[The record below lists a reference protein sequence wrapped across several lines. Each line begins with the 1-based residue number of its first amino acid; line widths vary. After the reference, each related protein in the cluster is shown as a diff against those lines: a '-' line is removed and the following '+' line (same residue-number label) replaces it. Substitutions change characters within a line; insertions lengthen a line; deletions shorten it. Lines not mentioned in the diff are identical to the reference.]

1 MDFPCLEKKV
11 GIMKKSIYLLRV
23 HLLGR
28 FQLWRDGELIS
39 SDTWHAEKSK
49 SILKLLFS
57 ERGRVY
63 THEEFISDLFPDLDP
78 DKAALDIRVRVCEL
92 RRILEPTLERRE
104 HSQFILTTHGGYY
117 FNPDAHCWIDLEEFA
132 EHCKKAFELER
143 HGRWTHAI
151 RNYEAADQL
160 YQGDYLAEDR
170 YEEWAIAPR
179 ERWREAYLIALSHL
193 ADCYAHLGH
202 YEMAIGCCRRAL
214 CTAPDRED
222 CYRQLM
228 FYHYLEG
235 NQTEALKAFEQC
247 REHLQHSLAQEPSD
261 ITQKFYEQILHR
273 SVSHQGNGILALP
286 QMQFADYP
294 VPRF

>member
-1 MDFPCLEKKV
+1 
-11 GIMKKSIYLLRV
+11 MKKSMHLLRV

-49 SILKLLFS
+49 RILKLLLS

-63 THEEFISDLFPDLDP
+63 THEEFISDLFPDLVP
-78 DKAALDIRVRVCEL
+78 DKAALDLRVHICEL
-92 RRILEPTLERRE
+92 RRILEPNLERRE
-104 HSQFILTTHGGYY
+104 HSQFILTAHGGYY
-117 FNPDAHCWIDLEEFA
+117 FNPEAHCWIDLEEFT

-143 HGRWTHAI
+143 HGRWKHAV
-151 RNYEAADQL
+151 RNYEAADRL

-179 ERWREAYLIALSHL
+179 ERWRENYLIALSHL

-202 YEMAIGCCRRAL
+202 YEMAIGCCRKAL

-222 CYRQLM
+222 CYRQMML
-228 FYHYLEG
+228 YHYLEG
-235 NQTEALKAFEQC
+235 NQTEALKAFGQC
-247 REHLQHSLAQEPSD
+247 RKRLQRSLAQEPSE
-261 ITQKFYEQILHR
+261 ITQRLYEQILYR
-273 SVSHQGNGILALP
+273 RVSQRGNRVLALP
-286 QMQFADYP
+286 QMQFAGYP
-294 VPRF
+294 APRF